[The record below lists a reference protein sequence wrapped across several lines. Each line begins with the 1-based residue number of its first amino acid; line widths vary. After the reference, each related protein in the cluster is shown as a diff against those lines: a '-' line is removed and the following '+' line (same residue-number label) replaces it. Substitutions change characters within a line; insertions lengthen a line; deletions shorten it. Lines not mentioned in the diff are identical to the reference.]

1 VGSPRI
7 DLLDPASFAH
17 GQPHETF
24 RWLREHAPVY
34 RHAEPNGRGFYA
46 VTRYDDVKAVG
57 RDAATYSSVPTIM
70 IADPEQGGLQ
80 LPDRQMMLMMDPP
93 MHGKFRRLL
102 SARFTPRAV
111 ERLRP
116 RIEQLS
122 RQIVDAV
129 IERGECDLVEDIAGE
144 LPSFVTAEL
153 LGLPLEDG
161 RRLYQ
166 LTETIHSAPEA
177 VPPGAQAAAVL
188 EMFQY
193 GSSVMEQKRKNPGDD
208 LSSLLIGAHVGDREL
223 DAIDFNLMFMLIV
236 DAGGDTTRNLVA
248 GGMQALFDHPDERRR
263 LQAGL
268 DGLLESAGEEMLRFV
283 SPVVYMR
290 RTVQKETWLRDVK
303 LAPGDKVVMYY
314 GSANRDP
321 SVFADAERFD
331 VAREPNEHVAFGGGG
346 PHYCLGSH
354 VARIE
359 IQAMLREIL
368 TRLPDIEP
376 TAPAEW
382 LPSVFISGPKRM
394 PVRFTPG
401 RRLGGARA

>member
-1 VGSPRI
+1 MI
-7 DLLDPASFAH
+7 QDPQA
-17 GQPHETF
+17 
-24 RWLREHAPVY
+24 
-34 RHAEPNGRGFYA
+34 
-46 VTRYDDVKAVG
+46 
-57 RDAATYSSVPTIM
+57 
-70 IADPEQGGLQ
+70 GGLD

-93 MHGKFRRLL
+93 LHGRFRRLL
-102 SARFTPRAV
+102 SHRFTPRPV
-111 ERLRP
+111 ERMRP
-116 RIEQLS
+116 RIEQLA

-129 IERGECDLVEDIAGE
+129 VERGECDLVSDIAGE

-153 LGLPLEDG
+153 LGIPLDDG

-177 VPPGAQAAAVL
+177 LPPGAQAAAVL

-193 GSSVMEQKRKNPGDD
+193 AAGVMEAKAKEPGDD
-208 LSSLLIGAHVGDREL
+208 LSSLLVGAEVEGRKF

-248 GGMQALFDHPDERRR
+248 GGMQALFDHPDQRRR
-263 LQAGL
+263 LQADL
-268 DGLLESAGEEMLRFV
+268 DGLLESAGEEMLRFI

-290 RTVQKETWLRDVK
+290 RTVKKPTRLRDVK
-303 LAPGDKVVMYY
+303 LEPGDKVVMYY
-314 GSANRDP
+314 GSANRDE
-321 SVFADAERFD
+321 SVFAEPDRFD

-382 LPSVFISGPKRM
+382 LPSVFISGPKHM

-401 RRLGGARA
+401 RRLGAAGR

>member
-1 VGSPRI
+1 VGTPRI

-17 GQPHETF
+17 GQPHEMF
-24 RWLREHAPVY
+24 RWLRANAPVY
-34 RHAEPNGRGFYA
+34 RHAEPNGPGFYA

-70 IADPEQGGLQ
+70 IADPEQGGLD

-93 MHGKFRRLL
+93 MHGKYRRLL
-102 SARFTPRAV
+102 SPRFTPRAV
-111 ERLRP
+111 ERLRA
-116 RIEQLS
+116 RIGELS
-122 RQIVDAV
+122 RQIIDAV
-129 IERGECDLVEDIAGE
+129 VERGECDLVEDIAGE

-177 VPPGAQAAAVL
+177 VPPGAQAAAVM

-193 GSSVMEQKRKNPGDD
+193 GAGVMEAKRKNPGDD
-208 LSSLLIGAHVGDREL
+208 LSSLLIGSEVAGRPF

-248 GGMQALFDHPDERRR
+248 GGMQALFDHPDQRRR
-263 LQAGL
+263 LQADL

-283 SPVVYMR
+283 SPVIYMR
-290 RTVQKETWLRDVK
+290 RTVQKPATLGAAK
-303 LAPGDKVVMYY
+303 LEPGDKVVMYY
-314 GSANRDP
+314 GSANRDEK
-321 SVFADAERFD
+321 VFAEPDRFD

-346 PHYCLGSH
+346 PHFCLGAH

-376 TAPAEW
+376 TGPTEW
-382 LPSVFISGPKRM
+382 LPSVFISGPKHM
-394 PVRFTPG
+394 PVRFKPG
-401 RRLGGARA
+401 RRLGANA